1 MSALDNA
8 SNNAAKKSLTEQKQ
22 ELFKLLLQKKGINL
36 KQKEIIP
43 RRSPSAENCVS
54 FAQQRLWFLAQLEG
68 ASVAYNMP
76 AVLRIKGNLEVACLQ
91 KSIDT
96 IIQRHEVLRTTFK
109 TVNGL
114 PIQAI
119 ASKPEM
125 IIPLVDLQELSADI
139 QAQETK
145 RLTIEATQ
153 TPFDLENGPLLRAS
167 LLRLHPQEYLL
178 ILTMHHIIFDGWS
191 IGILVRELSTLY
203 PAFLNKEAISL
214 PDLPIQ
220 YADFAHWQRQWLQ
233 GDVLETQL
241 AYWQK
246 QLTGVS
252 PLDLPTDYPRPPVQT
267 YRGAKYSFDLPQSL
281 ALSLK
286 QFSQAQGATLFMT
299 LLTAFASLLG
309 RYSSQD
315 DIVIGSP
322 IANRNR
328 PELEGLIGFFANT
341 LAWRI
346 NLAGDPT
353 FIELLGHVRE
363 MTMQAYAHQDLPFEM
378 LVEKLKLERNLSY
391 NPLFQVMFAL
401 QNAPSDD
408 LNLPGVTME
417 REEIDSGTSHFDLS
431 LHVWESADGLS
442 GFLTYNTDL
451 FELGTVTDLVS
462 RFQQQLEGILS
473 CPTQPLSKLLLLSET
488 EQQELLQKGN
498 VMTVDLMDGGLCV
511 HQLFEAEV
519 ERNSE
524 AIALVAGSQQLTYQ
538 TLNAQANQLAHYL
551 QSLGVK
557 PGIVVGIC
565 LEHPLQLIMA
575 LLGVLKVGGTC
586 LLMET
591 AAKTAALALTCQ
603 RTKPN
608 IILTGQRSIEH
619 FRQLQT
625 TERKCRILC
634 LDAEQEAIAK
644 QAKHNPSSDVTATT
658 LAQLLY
664 ASNRLVQIDHHSI
677 CARIAQIQ
685 SLCQMNSED
694 SCLTTASLV
703 QETAF
708 LEIFWT
714 LTTGGRL
721 IIPLETERENPSR
734 WIMLIR
740 EYQVSL
746 LHSLPESLTDLVNYL
761 NHEGDSQSLGS
772 LRMVVYRGRQL
783 PQAITLAFRQHYI
796 GDLQHLYTLPEAGA
810 IASYG
815 DRPGSQSHAG
825 YTPCGSILVLD
836 RHFQPVPVGVKG
848 KIYLGGNGL
857 ARGYFQNCAETAAR
871 FMQIFHLKDISKN
884 IQNRWFSTGITGRWL
899 RDGTLELLDSSARQ
913 VWIQGYHIALEEIET
928 ALLAI
933 PVVEDCRVL
942 ARETITSTPELIA
955 YVVLSER
962 FRLEQ
967 LQNQVQNCLPPHL
980 WPSSYLFLPSLPITA
995 AGEIDDQALAKIPV
1009 VDLQECQQWE
1019 ERLQSVPDLGELAV
1033 VVQEKLTH
1041 LPLLHLSEV
1050 VSQNSLITTGFLEAS
1065 TTLSRKPSAKIPV
1078 DGTVNLEKRETK
1090 AWAISDGGSLV
1101 IPADAPR
1108 TLTAA
1113 LVETARKYPNQGIV
1127 LIQTDGSEVIQ
1138 TYSVLLEEAKC
1149 KLTGL
1154 SNNGLKAG
1162 DRVILQ
1168 ISCLQDYFS
1177 TLWACILGGIIP
1189 VTVAVAPTYDQHN
1202 VVAKKLLKVWELLKQ
1217 PIILASDFLIEP
1229 IRNLRRS
1236 PVDNGLSVL
1245 GIDSLRHHPPAS
1257 EIPAGCPEDVVFL
1270 QLTSGSTGVPKV
1282 VPETHRGIITH
1293 IHAAQQFNGYQPFDI
1308 SLNWLPLDHVVPL
1321 LTCHLKDVYLGCQ
1334 QVEVPTALILENPL
1348 NWLDLIQ
1355 RYQVT
1360 HTWSP
1365 NFAYKLVS
1373 DALQQVS
1380 QRHWNLSS
1388 VKFFMNAGEQVTRPV
1403 VQEFLEQVAAFGVS
1417 PQAMQPAFGMAEVCT
1432 CMTYQNHFQLD
1443 GTGVYCIQKN
1453 SLGDNLQFAS
1463 TTDEAVSEFVDLGLP
1478 VPGVQI
1484 RITDTNNQ
1492 VLAEGAIGQLQIKG
1506 DVVTPGYVDHPEANR
1521 EAFVGDGWFNTGDL
1535 GFILNRRLILTGRKK
1550 EQIVVNGVNYYCYEI
1565 EDLVNSIEEV
1575 EPTYVAALGFE
1586 DTNRGTEGLAIF
1598 FVPKSSVTGVN
1609 LIKQIRTYV
1618 TSNLGITPACIIPV
1632 KKQEFPKTTSGKI
1645 QRHHLKQQLI
1655 TGAFKEQLKQIDI
1668 QLGNENTIPSW
1679 FYRQIWKRKQAHVVQ
1694 RQVQT
1699 GHYLIFMDSLG
1710 LGAFLCQK
1718 LQQDEQQCI
1727 CVEMGSNFD
1736 QIDATHY
1743 RIVPGDFDHYRQLF
1757 ESLASNNIHIG
1768 QVIHLW
1774 NYENQER
1781 AIANLSKL
1789 EQAQERGVYSL
1800 LFFVQALTTI
1810 QPTQQPV
1817 RLQVVANHTQSVVPG
1832 DTVASEKAL
1841 MLGLLKTINQ
1851 EFPGL
1856 SCSHIDLPINAV
1868 TVNGNFILRECQV
1881 ANKDREIAYR
1891 HQQRWVSRLE
1901 RIDLG
1906 QTEKQPLP
1914 FKSGGMYLISGGLGG
1929 IGVEIAKFLL
1939 KHYQAHIILVGRT
1952 LLPDHEPEADAPEKL
1967 GSHADHLKT
1976 YYDLK
1981 RLGGACLYAAVDVS
1995 NLEQLQQVID
2005 RTQALWQRELDGVI
2019 HLAGVSHE
2027 SLLQAETRTGL
2038 AATLHPKV
2046 SGTWTLHQLL
2056 KQQPEKFFISFSS
2069 VNAFFGGFGAGAYA
2083 AANSFLEA
2091 FAQEQR
2097 QQGLRSYCFA
2107 WSMWDEVGMSR
2118 HSLTKEQ
2125 AQSRGYSLITKQQGL
2140 QSFLAAL
2147 QHGST
2152 QLLIGLNDRSP
2163 NVRRYMTTTPKAL
2176 HLLMF
2181 YLTGQSEALKSKLA
2195 QLGVCDRFGTQSPW
2209 DSIHLS
2215 ELPSTETGAI
2225 DREQLIALNRQNIR
2239 PLKELI
2245 APRTEIEQ
2253 QVAQIWQE
2261 ILSLSKVGVD
2271 DNFFELGGHS
2281 LLATQLVFRL
2291 SQTFAIDLSIPSL
2304 FEHPTV
2310 AKLSVAIEIAIRST
2324 QGQTAAAGIQWVSRD
2339 QSLPLSFAQQ
2349 RLWFLDRL
2357 EEGKTATYNMPTA
2370 LYLTGSL
2377 HIEALEQS
2385 IIEIMRRH
2393 EVLRTTFPT
2402 VNGSPVQAI
2411 AAEPQLNL
2419 TRLDLQG
2426 LTPDQQTTEVL
2437 RLATEEAHRPFD
2449 LANGPLLRVTLL
2461 KLGEQSHVLLVTI
2474 HHICSDG
2481 WSVALYT
2488 RELSILYQ
2496 AFSTGAT
2503 SPLPKL
2509 PIQYADFA
2517 YWQHQW
2523 LASSELD
2530 RQLAYW
2536 QQRLQD
2542 APPIL
2547 KLPNDYPRQA
2557 VQSFRGNAQA
2567 FILTPD
2573 LSKELK
2579 VLSRRT
2585 GTTLFMV
2592 LFAAFAIVLHYY
2604 SGQDDLVLGTDV
2616 ANRNRAETEG
2626 LIGFFVNQ
2634 LALRLDLSGNP
2645 TFSQELLGRV
2655 RERALEAY
2663 TNQDLPFDRLVEK
2676 LNVERSLSY
2685 NPVFQAKLVLQNT
2698 PKVDLE
2704 LPGLSIK
2711 PLVVKNETASYDL
2724 LLNVEETEQGL
2735 EASLRYS
2742 TDLFKPT
2749 TITRIVEHFQ
2759 MVLQTVV
2766 IQPDLQLNELA
2777 KLLADT
2783 DKTQQMQA
2791 EQEIAKVSLQKLKGR
2806 RRKEG

>member
-1 MSALDNA
+1 MSPLDNA
-8 SNNAAKKSLTEQKQ
+8 SNNPFKKSLTEQKQ
-22 ELFKLLLQKKGINL
+22 ELFKLLLQKKGIQL

-43 RRSPSAENCVS
+43 RRAPSAENCVS

-91 KSIDT
+91 NSINA
-96 IIQRHEVLRTTFK
+96 IVQRHEVLRTTFA

-114 PIQAI
+114 PVQAI
-119 ASKPEM
+119 APKQD
-125 IIPLVDLQELSADI
+125 IILPLVDLEGLPADVQKQEI
-139 QAQETK
+139 K
-145 RLTIEATQ
+145 RLTLEATQ
-153 TPFDLENGPLLRAS
+153 APFDLEKGSLLRIS
-167 LLRLHPQEYLL
+167 LLRLHPQEHLL

-203 PAFLNKEAISL
+203 PAFLNKEKISL
-214 PDLPIQ
+214 PELPIQ

-241 AYWQK
+241 TYWQK
-246 QLTGVS
+246 QLTGAS
-252 PLDLPTDYPRPPVQT
+252 LLDLPTDYPRPPMQT
-267 YRGAKYSFDLPQSL
+267 YRGAKYSFKLPHSL

-286 QFSQAQGATLFMT
+286 QFSQSQGVTLFMT

-309 RYSSQD
+309 RYSNQD

-341 LAWRI
+341 LALRI
-346 NLAGDPT
+346 NLEGDPI
-353 FIELLGHVRE
+353 FLELLSQVRE
-363 MTMQAYAHQDLPFEM
+363 VTMQAYAHQDLPFEM
-378 LVEKLKLERNLSY
+378 LVEKLKLERNPSY

-401 QNAPSDD
+401 QNASSDD

-417 REEIDSGTSHFDLS
+417 REEIDTGTSHFDLS
-431 LHVWESADGLS
+431 LHIWESTDGLS

-451 FELGTVTDLVS
+451 FELATVADLVS

-488 EQQELLQKGN
+488 EQQELLEKGN
-498 VMTVDLMDGGLCV
+498 AMAVDIMERGLCL

-519 ERNSE
+519 ERNLE
-524 AIALVAGSQQLTYQ
+524 AIALIAGSQQLTYQ
-538 TLNAQANQLAHYL
+538 TLNERANNLAHYL
-551 QSLGVK
+551 QSLGVE

-565 LEHPLQLIMA
+565 REHPLQFIVP
-575 LLGVLKVGGTC
+575 LLGVIKAGGTC
-586 LLMET
+586 LLMEP
-591 AAKTAALALTCQ
+591 ASSKAALALTCQ

-608 IILTGQRSIEH
+608 IILTDQRLMEH
-619 FRQLQT
+619 FPQLHT
-625 TERKCRILC
+625 TEWKCRVFC
-634 LDAEQEAIAK
+634 LDTEEETIAK
-644 QAKHNPSSDVTATT
+644 QPKNNPSSAVTATT
-658 LAQLLY
+658 PAQLFY
-664 ASNRLVQIDHHSI
+664 ASNRLVQVDHHSI

-685 SLCQMNSED
+685 SLFQLTRED

-714 LTTGGRL
+714 LTTGGKL
-721 IIPLETERENPSR
+721 IVPLEAERQNPSK
-734 WIMLIR
+734 WTMLMA
-740 EYQVSL
+740 EYQVSV
-746 LHSLPESLTDLVNYL
+746 LHCLPESLTDLVNYL
-761 NHEGDSQSLGS
+761 NREGYDQSLSS
-772 LRMVVYRGRQL
+772 LRMVLYRGGQL
-783 PQAITLAFRQHYI
+783 SQAIVQAFRQHYT
-796 GDLQHLYTLPEAGA
+796 GDLWHLRILPEAGA
-810 IASYG
+810 IAAYK
-815 DRPGSQSHAG
+815 DRPDCQSHVSYIPSG
-825 YTPCGSILVLD
+825 PLLVLD
-836 RHFQPVPVGVKG
+836 RYLQPVPVGMKG
-848 KIYLGGNGL
+848 KIYVGGNGL

-871 FMQIFHLKDISKN
+871 FVQIFNLKDIRKN
-884 IQNRWFSTGITGRWL
+884 IQDRWFSTGITGRWL
-899 RDGTLELLDSSARQ
+899 RDGTLELLHSSTRQ
-913 VWIQGYHIALEEIET
+913 IWIEGYQIALEEIE
-928 ALLAI
+928 AAVLAI

-967 LQNQVQNCLPPHL
+967 LQNQVQSCLPAHL
-980 WPSSYLFLPSLPITA
+980 WPSTYLLIPSLPITA
-995 AGEIDDQALAKIPV
+995 SGEIDDQALAKIPV
-1009 VDLQECQQWE
+1009 VDPKECQQWE
-1019 ERLQSVPDLGELAV
+1019 ERLQSVTDLGQLAV

-1050 VSQNSLITTGFLEAS
+1050 VSQNPLIATRFLEAS
-1065 TTLSRKPSAKIPV
+1065 TKMPS
-1078 DGTVNLEKRETK
+1078 DRTVNLEKPEPK

-1101 IPADAPR
+1101 ISADAPT
-1108 TLTAA
+1108 TLTVA

-1127 LIQTDGSEVIQ
+1127 FIQTDGSEVIQ

-1154 SNNGLKAG
+1154 SHSGLKAG

-1189 VTVAVAPTYDQHN
+1189 VTVAVAATYDEHN
-1202 VVAKKLLKVWELLKQ
+1202 AVVKKLLKVWELLEQ
-1217 PIILASDFLIEP
+1217 PIILASDFLIDS

-1236 PVDNGLSVL
+1236 PVDKALSVL
-1245 GIDSLRHHPPAS
+1245 PIDSLRHHSPAS
-1257 EIPAGCPEDVVFL
+1257 EIHGSCPEDVVFL

-1282 VPETHRGIITH
+1282 VQETHRGIITH

-1321 LTCHLKDVYLGCQ
+1321 LTCHFKDVYLGCQ
-1334 QVEVPTALILENPL
+1334 QVEVPTAIILENPL

-1373 DALQQVS
+1373 DALKQVS
-1380 QRHWNLSS
+1380 ERHWNLTSL
-1388 VKFFMNAGEQVTRPV
+1388 KFFMNAGEQVTRPV

-1417 PQAMQPAFGMAEVCT
+1417 PQTMQPAFGMAEVCT
-1432 CMTYQNHFQLD
+1432 CMTYQNQFQLD
-1443 GTGVYCIQKN
+1443 GTRVYCIQKA
-1453 SLGDNLQFAS
+1453 SLGGNLQLAD
-1463 TTDEAVSEFVDLGLP
+1463 TTNETVSEFINLGKP
-1478 VPGVQI
+1478 IPGVQI
-1484 RITDTNNQ
+1484 RITDINNQ
-1492 VLAEGAIGQLQIKG
+1492 VLPEGRIGQLQIKG
-1506 DVVTPGYVDHPEANR
+1506 DVVTPGYLDNPDANR

-1535 GFILNRRLILTGRKK
+1535 GFILNRCLTLTGRQK

-1565 EDLVNSIEEV
+1565 EDLVNSIEGV
-1575 EPTYVAALGFE
+1575 EPTYVAALGF
-1586 DTNRGTEGLAIF
+1586 DDANRGTEGLAIF
-1598 FVPKSSVTGVN
+1598 FVPKSSVASIN

-1632 KKQEFPKTTSGKI
+1632 TQQKFPKTTSGKI
-1645 QRHHLKQQLI
+1645 QRNHLKQQLI
-1655 TGAFKEQLKQIDI
+1655 AGSFEDQLKQIDL

-1679 FYRQIWKRKQAHVVQ
+1679 FYRKIWRCKQAKVVQ

-1718 LQQDEQQCI
+1718 LQQADRQCI
-1727 CVEMGSNFD
+1727 WVDMGSSFA

-1774 NYENQER
+1774 NYENHER
-1781 AIANLSKL
+1781 AITSLSEL
-1789 EQAQERGVYSL
+1789 EQAHERGVYSL
-1800 LFFVQALTTI
+1800 LFLVQALTTI
-1810 QPTQQPV
+1810 QGTQQPV
-1817 RLQVVANHTQSVVPG
+1817 RLQVVSDRTQSVVPG
-1832 DTVASEKAL
+1832 DTVAPEKAL
-1841 MLGLLKTINQ
+1841 MLGSLKTINQ

-1856 SCSHIDLPINAV
+1856 TCSHIDLPINAV
-1868 TVNGNFILRECQV
+1868 AVNGDRILWESQV
-1881 ANKDREIAYR
+1881 CTKEREIAYR
-1891 HQQRWVSRLE
+1891 YQQRWVPRLE
-1901 RIDLG
+1901 RIDLSH
-1906 QTEKQPLP
+1906 TEKQPLP

-1952 LLPDHEPEADAPEKL
+1952 PLPDHEPETDAPAEKL
-1967 GSHADHLKT
+1967 GSHADRLKT

-1981 RLGGACLYAAVDVS
+1981 RLGGACVYEAADVN
-1995 NLEQLQQVID
+1995 NLEQLQQVVD

-2027 SLLQAETRTGL
+2027 CLLQAETRQTLG
-2038 AATLHPKV
+2038 ATLLPKV
-2046 SGTWTLHQLL
+2046 SGTWALHQLL
-2056 KQQPEKFFISFSS
+2056 KQQPEKVFISFSS
-2069 VNAFFGGFGAGAYA
+2069 VNGFFGGFAAGAYA

-2118 HSLTKEQ
+2118 HSRTKEQ
-2125 AQSRGYSLITKQQGL
+2125 AQSRGYCLINKQQGL

-2163 NVRRYMTTTPKAL
+2163 NVRRYMATTPNAL
-2176 HLLMF
+2176 QQLMF
-2181 YLTGQSEALKSKLA
+2181 YFTGQSDALKSTLA

-2209 DSIHLS
+2209 DSVHLS
-2215 ELPSTETGAI
+2215 ELPLTETGAV
-2225 DREQLIALNRQNIR
+2225 DREQLIALDRQNAC
-2239 PLKELI
+2239 LQELI

-2261 ILSLSKVGVD
+2261 ILSLPKVGVN

-2281 LLATQLVFRL
+2281 LLGTQLVFRL
-2291 SQTFAIDLSIPSL
+2291 SQTFAIDFSIQSL

-2310 AKLSVAIEIAIRST
+2310 AKLSVAIESAIRHT
-2324 QGQTAAAGIQWVSRD
+2324 KTQTASCIQRVSRD
-2339 QSLPLSFAQQ
+2339 EYLPLSFAQQ

-2357 EEGKTATYNMPTA
+2357 EDGKSATYNMPTA

-2377 HIEALEQS
+2377 QIEALEQS
-2385 IIEIMRRH
+2385 IAEIVRRH

-2402 VNGSPVQAI
+2402 VNSSPVQAI
-2411 AAEPQLNL
+2411 AEQPQLHL
-2419 TRLDLQG
+2419 TRVDLQG
-2426 LTPDQQTTEVL
+2426 LTLDLQTAEVH
-2437 RLATEEAHRPFD
+2437 RLATEEAHSPFD

-2481 WSVALYT
+2481 WSVAIYT

-2496 AFSTGAT
+2496 AFSTGAL
-2503 SPLPKL
+2503 SPLPEL

-2523 LASSELD
+2523 LKSSELD

-2536 QQRLQD
+2536 QQQLQD
-2542 APPIL
+2542 APPVL
-2547 KLPNDYPRQA
+2547 NLPNDYPRKA
-2557 VQSFRGNAQA
+2557 AQSFRGNAQA
-2567 FILTPD
+2567 FTLAPD
-2573 LSKELK
+2573 LCKELT
-2579 VLSRRT
+2579 VLSRKT
-2585 GTTLFMV
+2585 ETTLFMV
-2592 LFAAFAIVLHYY
+2592 LFAVFGIVLHYY

-2634 LALRLDLSGNP
+2634 LPLRLDFSGNP
-2645 TFSQELLGRV
+2645 TFNKELLGRV

-2663 TNQDLPFDRLVEK
+2663 ANQDLPFDRLVEK
-2676 LNVERSLSY
+2676 LNIERSLSY

-2704 LPGLSIK
+2704 LPGLTIK
-2711 PLVVKNETASYDL
+2711 RLVVENETASYDL

-2735 EASLRYS
+2735 EGSLRYS
-2742 TDLFKPT
+2742 TELFKPT
-2749 TITRIVEHFQ
+2749 TITGILEHFQ
-2759 MVLQTVV
+2759 MVLRTVV
-2766 IQPDLQLNELA
+2766 MQPDLHLNELS

-2783 DKTQQMQA
+2783 DRTKQQQA
-2791 EQEIAKVSLQKLKGR
+2791 EQEIAKVSLQKLKNR